1 MGASA
6 SPPSVVR
13 AVVPAAG
20 HGTRMLSVTGGSA
33 KELLPLGETTLI
45 QHILDQAFDVCDQAI
60 VVWDINKGQLPD
72 GVPWVPQ
79 MPQRGLAPAI
89 ASGVSSEETNLVFL
103 PDAIFLPRDPASKMA
118 AMGEGDIVLALS
130 EVSDEEVRLYGICEV
145 DDNGWVTRMLEKPTA
160 EQTASRWAITGRYKL
175 SGEAGELLIQT
186 VSAAPLDG
194 IEIDMSGFFTE
205 AMNQGMRI
213 AGCFLDQTYRRYDC
227 GSPEGYQMAVEAF
240 SR

>member
-1 MGASA
+1 MGAPA

-13 AVVPAAG
+13 AVIPAAG
-20 HGTRMLSVTGGSA
+20 HGTRMMSVTGGAA
-33 KELLPLGETTLI
+33 KELLHLGETTLI
-45 QHILDQAFDVCDQAI
+45 QHILDQAFDICDQAI

-89 ASGVSSEETNLVFL
+89 ASGVSSEETNLIFL

-130 EVSDEEVRLYGICEV
+130 KVSDAEVSLYGICEV
-145 DDNGWVTRMLEKPTA
+145 DDNGWVTRMLEKPTIG
-160 EQTASRWAITGRYKL
+160 ETNSRWAISGRYKL

-186 VSAAPLDG
+186 VAIAPFDG
-194 IEIDMSGFFTE
+194 SEIDLSGFFAK

-213 AGCFLDQTYRRYDC
+213 AGCFLDESYHRYDC